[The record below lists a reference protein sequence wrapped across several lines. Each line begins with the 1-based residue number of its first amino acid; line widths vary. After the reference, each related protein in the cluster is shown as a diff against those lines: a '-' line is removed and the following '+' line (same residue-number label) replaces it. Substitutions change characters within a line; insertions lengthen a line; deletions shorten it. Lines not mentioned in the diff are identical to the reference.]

1 MKGLLASIHNGDKD
15 HKCTI
20 DPTKFS
26 NPIEDIEH
34 KQVEKN
40 QMENSLMNSKFP
52 RSINVGYV
60 NVRQGAAEMYLAKC
74 SHFIVGPTMGP
85 SWGGTRGGLKDL
97 DVLMLPIK
105 FMTYMNIQAHVFKYL
120 KLKGL
125 KGYS

>member
-1 MKGLLASIHNGDKD
+1 MRSSRGISSPNKNNGPMKGLLASIHNGDKD

-40 QMENSLMNSKFP
+40 QMENTLMNSKFP

-60 NVRQGAAEMYLAKC
+60 NVRQGAAKMYLAKC
-74 SHFIVGPTMGP
+74 SHFIVGVISLWGP
-85 SWGGTRGGLKDL
+85 LWVHLEVGPEEG
-97 DVLMLPIK
+97 
-105 FMTYMNIQAHVFKYL
+105 
-120 KLKGL
+120 
-125 KGYS
+125 